1 MNKYYGKA
9 KKFLKN
15 YLFSKDNI
23 DEVEKQYRYEH
34 TLRVATL
41 GKEIAEK
48 EGLNEFIVVLGCLLH
63 DVGKF
68 DTEIGIDH
76 GRVSAKVARSFL
88 NTLELSQEVVDEICY
103 GIAIHVDGKADFEFN
118 GTVECEIISD
128 CDNIDRFD
136 AYRVFDALRWDKF
149 ETLSNE
155 DAITLLKNRIERLQQ
170 LLKENFSTKT
180 STEYFHENVNMQIAY
195 YKQLLKQ
202 YENTYFYFN
211 EE

>member
-1 MNKYYGKA
+1 MNKYYEEVR
-9 KKFLKN
+9 KFLKN

-34 TLRVATL
+34 TLRVAAL
-41 GKEIAEK
+41 GQQIAEK
-48 EGLNEFIVVLGCLLH
+48 ESLNEFIVVIGCLLH

-76 GRVSAKVARSFL
+76 GRVSAKVARNFL
-88 NTLELSQEVVDEICY
+88 NTLNLSQEVIDEICY

-118 GTVECEIISD
+118 STIECEIISD

-136 AYRVFDALRWDKF
+136 AYRIFDALRWEKF
-149 ETLSNE
+149 ETLSNK
-155 DAITLLKNRIERLQQ
+155 DGITLLQNRIEKLQQ
-170 LLKENFSTKT
+170 LLKEKFSTKT
-180 STEYFHENVNMQIAY
+180 STEYFHDRVNIQISY
-195 YKQLLKQ
+195 YQQLLRQ
-202 YENTYFYFN
+202 YESTYSYFN

>member
-1 MNKYYGKA
+1 MNKYYEEA

-76 GRVSAKVARSFL
+76 GRVSAKVARGFL

-118 GTVECEIISD
+118 STVECEIISD
-128 CDNIDRFD
+128 CDNIDR
-136 AYRVFDALRWDKF
+136 FDALRWDKF

-170 LLKENFSTKT
+170 LLKEKFSTKT

-195 YKQLLKQ
+195 HKQLLKQ
-202 YENTYFYFN
+202 YESTYSYFS
-211 EE
+211 E

>member
-1 MNKYYGKA
+1 MNKYYEEA
-9 KKFLKN
+9 RKFLKN

-48 EGLNEFIVVLGCLLH
+48 EGLDEFIVVLGCLLH

-68 DTEIGIDH
+68 DTEIGVDH
-76 GRVSAKVARSFL
+76 GRVSAKVARGFL
-88 NTLELSQEVVDEICY
+88 NTLELSQEVVNEICY

-118 GTVECEIISD
+118 GTVECEMISD

-136 AYRVFDALRWDKF
+136 AYRVFDTLRWDKF

-155 DAITLLKNRIERLQQ
+155 AANTLLKNRIERLQQ
-170 LLKENFSTKT
+170 LLKENLSTKT
-180 STEYFHENVNMQIAY
+180 STEYFHEKVNIQIAY
-195 YKQLLKQ
+195 YKELLKQ
-202 YENTYFYFN
+202 YECTYNYFN
-211 EE
+211 E